1 MPLKLHHLRD
11 LLAIAETGSINAAA
25 RHLGMG
31 QPALSRSIRDL
42 ERELGAPLLE
52 RHARGAVLTPVGT
65 LFARRAMVAV
75 NELRR
80 GRDEIQQMQGS
91 VHGTVVACLSS
102 LAHMALL
109 PDALRPFTVRYPNV
123 QIRLIEGV
131 YPVVE
136 SQLKNGAIDFYVGPA
151 PETGPAPELQ
161 LEKLFDNTRV
171 VLARRGHPLGMAR
184 SLSELAEVQWVTTR
198 ITSFDEKELGDIFA
212 RRGLPPPRLG
222 LSAETALSWMTAVA
236 YTDMMSVSPRQ
247 WTQSPLVTN
256 LLVPVPINEVIEA
269 APIVLIHR
277 AAVPPT
283 PAAEYF
289 CNLIRRAA
297 AAMARFSV
305 DDAVRDTRRG
315 RSRP

>member
-1 MPLKLHHLRD
+1 MSLKLHHLRD
-11 LLAIAETGSINAAA
+11 LLAIAEKGSINAAA

-42 ERELGAPLLE
+42 EKELGAPLLE
-52 RHARGAVLTPVGT
+52 RHARGAALTPVGT

-75 NELRR
+75 HELRR

-91 VHGTVVACLSS
+91 VQGTVVACLAS

-123 QIRLIEGV
+123 QVRLLEGV

-136 SQLKNGAIDFYVGPA
+136 NQLKNGSIDFYVGPA
-151 PETGPAPELQ
+151 PEGGVAPELQ
-161 LEKLFDNTRV
+161 MEKLFDNTRV
-171 VLARRGHPLGMAR
+171 VLARRGHPLGKAR
-184 SLSELAEVQWVTTR
+184 SLAELAEVRWVTTR
-198 ITSFDEKELGDIFA
+198 ITSLEGTELADIFA

-236 YTDMMSVSPRQ
+236 YTDMMSISPRQ
-247 WTQSPLVTN
+247 WVDSPLMGN
-256 LLVPVPINEVIEA
+256 LLVPVPIAEVIEA
-269 APIVLIHR
+269 AAVVLIHR

-283 PAAEYF
+283 PAAAYF
-289 CNLIRRAA
+289 CDLLRRAA
-297 AAMARFSV
+297 LQVAPAAPGSAPRGAR
-305 DDAVRDTRRG
+305 RERQRR
-315 RSRP
+315 